1 MVRLMFVAG
10 PPASAAM
17 WADLSR
23 RIESEHGIPAEA
35 VELFSPAPED
45 PTVAGLARGL
55 AERLNNSPPC
65 VLVAHGTAVPVAWRA
80 ASHARPAGLVLS
92 NGPVR
97 ALDPILKALSQAAR
111 SPRLLAETVLRPVV
125 LQRWL
130 ASSAGLRRTVVN
142 PYVMDRDTVV
152 RLSDP
157 ILATPE
163 QRRAVAVFLRDLA
176 KQDDV
181 PPRYDGPTLLCW
193 GDGDPLY
200 PAAVAEE
207 ALGELPRGQHVRV
220 PGGQHFHPVERPW
233 YMADEVADW
242 LARASLSGPTMQTT
256 T

>member
-1 MVRLMFVAG
+1 MVRLMLVAG

-17 WADLSR
+17 WEDVSR
-23 RIESEHGIPAEA
+23 RLESEHGCSTET
-35 VELFSPAPED
+35 VELFSPTPPA
-45 PTVAGLARGL
+45 PTVAGLARDL
-55 AERLNNSPPC
+55 AERVRASSPC

-80 ASHARPAGLVLS
+80 ASEAQAAGLVLS

-111 SPRLLAETVLRPVV
+111 SPRLLAETVLRPAV

-157 ILATPE
+157 ILATTE
-163 QRRAVAVFLRDLA
+163 QRRAVAEFLRDLVRQA
-176 KQDDV
+176 DV
-181 PPRYDGPTLLCW
+181 PPPYEGPTLLCW
-193 GDGDPLY
+193 GDADPLY
-200 PAAVAEE
+200 PAEAAED
-207 ALGELPRGQHVRV
+207 ALVSLPNGEHVSV

-233 YMADEVADW
+233 YIADEVAAW
-242 LARASLSGPTMQTT
+242 LRRASLSGSERPTAT
-256 T
+256 